1 MNRSC
6 LVFSVW
12 LNEQWRLEK
21 WPPTCSPVPP
31 TAIKANSSQQAV
43 QLCNKLLLWVLSLRT
58 MTQDVQQSEVIL
70 SYLASWKLPWATGDS
85 VDMSQSTMEH
95 TYANRLLGL

>member
-1 MNRSC
+1 MNNGDWKNGPQPAVPFLPLLSKLTPASRRSS
-6 LVFSVW
+6 SVTSW
-12 LNEQWRLEK
+12 
-21 WPPTCSPVPP
+21 
-31 TAIKANSSQQAV
+31 
-43 QLCNKLLLWVLSLRT
+43 LLWVLSLRT

-85 VDMSQSTMEH
+85 VDMSQSTMGH